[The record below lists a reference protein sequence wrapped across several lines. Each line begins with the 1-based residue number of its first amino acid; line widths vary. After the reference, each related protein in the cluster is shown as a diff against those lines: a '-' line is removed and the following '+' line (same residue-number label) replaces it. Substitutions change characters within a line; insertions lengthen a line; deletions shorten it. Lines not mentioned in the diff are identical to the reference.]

1 MKTLVLGLGN
11 DLFSDDG
18 VGILAARALK
28 ENLIGMAD
36 VVESSLSGL
45 ALLDILMG
53 YERAIVIDAI
63 RTTLQPPGT
72 ISELTPAD
80 FDAAYAPSPHYTG
93 LPELLAIADQ
103 MDLDFPKDIRIFA
116 VEVMDTHTVGGDL
129 TEPVE
134 KALPLLIERVQAHVE
149 ACCGQFAHT

>member
-11 DLFSDDG
+11 DLLSDDG

-28 ENLIGMAD
+28 ENLIGIAD
-36 VVESSLSGL
+36 VVESSLSGA

-80 FDAAYAPSPHYTG
+80 FDAVPAPSPHYTG
-93 LPELLAIADQ
+93 LPELLAIAHQ

-116 VEVMDTHTVGGDL
+116 VEVMDPHTVGGDL
-129 TEPVE
+129 TEPVK

-149 ACCGQFAHT
+149 TCCGQVAHT